1 MHPKNERTF
10 VILKPDAIQR
20 GLMGEILGRFERVG
34 LKFVAMK
41 LVVAKEEQCWT
52 HYNKSDEWYTQ
63 KGQRYV
69 DNITSSGGTPEK
81 PAIEYGKDIV
91 RSLVKYMTAS
101 PVLAFIL
108 EGNKAAM
115 VVTKLVG
122 ETEPAT
128 SDIGTIRGDF
138 TVDSYELANLGRRA
152 VRNLVHCSESPEE
165 AEREI
170 KIWFTE
176 EELIKY
182 RHMQDAMLYDVNMD
196 GILE

>member
-10 VILKPDAIQR
+10 VILKPDSIQR
-20 GLMGEILGRFERVG
+20 GLVGDILGRFERVG
-34 LKFVAMK
+34 LKFVGMK
-41 LVVAKEEQCWT
+41 LIVATEEQCWA
-52 HYNKSDEWYTQ
+52 HYNKTDEWYTQ

-101 PVLAFIL
+101 PVLAFVL

-122 ETEPAT
+122 QTEPAT

-138 TVDSYELANLGRRA
+138 TIDSYELANVGARA

-170 KIWFTE
+170 KIWFSE
-176 EELIKY
+176 KELIKY
-182 RHMQDAMLYDVNMD
+182 RHIQDAMLYDINLD
-196 GILE
+196 GMLE